1 RNPMFTGLLEVG
13 FLGAAIAFNGEARL
27 RSTKAEH
34 VLDVVRIQ
42 GGFTTTKMPA
52 HQLYRK
58 SAAKNDSRGFGIAPD
73 VVFGGGRHV
82 AFATRGAAITTQ
94 RPTLEQMPGLRCKA
108 RATFVSGPSVT
119 KTRPGLDSI
128 VAMMASAAFCFSGA
142 LFGEG

>member
-1 RNPMFTGLLEVG
+1 FSLLCDDGRVQRDGHRNRIRQRNPMFTGLLEVG

-52 HQLYRK
+52 HELYRK

-73 VVFGGGRHV
+73 VVLGGGRHV
-82 AFATRGAAITTQ
+82 AFATRGAAHHNAAADSRADAGIALHSWSNIGQ
-94 RPTLEQMPGLRCKA
+94 R
-108 RATFVSGPSVT
+108 S
-119 KTRPGLDSI
+119 
-128 VAMMASAAFCFSGA
+128 
-142 LFGEG
+142 EGNQDEAGV